1 MTASTAQYTTRK
13 IIIGIAGP
21 EFVGKSTVAQII
33 VTRTPTISDFKAVAY
48 IGSMAAPIYNAL
60 SGIFG
65 VEVYF
70 IKAHKDEIFTEATAP
85 VPCLVGKSWR
95 MLLQN
100 IGSGWGRTLHPEL
113 WAQMAVRREK
123 TWAGKT
129 NLIVFDDVRFEQEA
143 KQCDLLFELSRDGI
157 TYAKTHDSNMGLPG
171 YIPRTKLQVEEG
183 GQHAAAMHIIN
194 AALQYTA
201 V

>member
-1 MTASTAQYTTRK
+1 MITAQYTTRK

-21 EFVGKSTVAQII
+21 EFVGKSTIAQII
-33 VTRTPTISDFKAVAY
+33 VTHTPTISNFEAVAY

-60 SGIFG
+60 AGMFG
-65 VEVYF
+65 VEVSF
-70 IKAHKDEIFTEATAP
+70 IKAHKDEIFTDATAP
-85 VPCLVGKSWR
+85 VPCLIGKSWR
-95 MLLQN
+95 FLLQDL
-100 IGSGWGRTLHPEL
+100 GTRWGRSLHNEI
-113 WAQMAVRREK
+113 WAQMAVQREK

-143 KQCDLLFELSRDGI
+143 IQCDLLFELCRDGI
-157 TYAKTHDSNMGLPG
+157 TYAKTHDSNMGLPD

-194 AALQYTA
+194 AALQFKGT